1 MTSDILI
8 VDDTVENIRLLSKL
22 LKDEGYQVRG
32 AADGKTALMLCD
44 KKPPSLILLDIMMP
58 GLSGYDVC
66 RQLKEQPATKDIPV
80 IFLSALNE
88 LSDKIHAFQAGG
100 VDYISKP
107 FEALEVLAR
116 VSTHARIVA
125 LQRSLMEKNAQLK
138 MLAETDSLTGLFNRR
153 YLISKVKA
161 SSVHYSVIL
170 FDIDDF
176 KQVNDQ
182 YGHQFG
188 DEVLISLSNRV
199 IELCREQDIAAR
211 WGGEEFLIYLPEAD
225 QQQANALAEMLR
237 LSINQCGIEPAGNIS
252 ASFGVASQIQGENL
266 ELLIKLADSALYRAK
281 LKGKNC
287 VELALPP

>member
-58 GLSGYDVC
+58 GMNGYDVC
-66 RQLKEQPATKDIPV
+66 RHLKEQPETKDIPV

-88 LSDKIHAFQAGG
+88 LTDKITAFRAGG

-116 VSTHARIVA
+116 VATHSRIVT
-125 LQRSLMEKNAQLK
+125 LQRTLMEKNAQLK
-138 MLAETDSLTGLFNRR
+138 ALAETDSLTGLFNRR
-153 YLISKVKA
+153 YLISQVNHRP
-161 SSVHYSVIL
+161 VPYSLIL

-176 KQVNDQ
+176 KQINDQ

-188 DEVLISLSNRV
+188 DEVLICLSNV
-199 IELCREQDIAAR
+199 VMEQCREQDIAAR
-211 WGGEEFLIYLPEAD
+211 WGGEEFLIYLPNTHLK
-225 QQQANALAEMLR
+225 QAKQIAETLR
-237 LSINQCGIEPAGNIS
+237 VNINQCCCNQARSIS
-252 ASFGVASQIQGENL
+252 ASFGIASQTQGESL
-266 ELLIKLADSALYRAK
+266 ELLIKMADSALYRSK

-287 VELALPP
+287 VELA